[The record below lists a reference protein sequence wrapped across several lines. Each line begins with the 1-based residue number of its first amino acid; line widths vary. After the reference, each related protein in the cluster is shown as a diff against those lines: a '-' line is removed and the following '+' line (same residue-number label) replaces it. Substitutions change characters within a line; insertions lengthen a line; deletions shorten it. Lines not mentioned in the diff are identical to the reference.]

1 MHETRADLLALQA
14 LLDRSNAAA
23 GPHLRSVFTEPRHLD
38 AVTLTELLVGV
49 QILNLATVSAAG
61 RPLVAPVDGI
71 FFRGHWYYGSSP
83 DSVRMRHLRARPAV
97 SASHTRG
104 EALAVIVHGDGRIIE
119 LNAAEHATFRQLLL
133 DTYVPVYG
141 PGWESFAAAAQY
153 ARIDP
158 RRLFAV
164 AFDPI
169 EG

>member
-1 MHETRADLLALQA
+1 MHETRADVDALQA
-14 LLDRSNAAA
+14 LLDASNAAA
-23 GPHLRSVFTEPRHLD
+23 GPHLRSVFTGPRHLD

-83 DSVRMRHLRARPAV
+83 DSVRMRHVRDRPAV

-104 EALAVIVHGDGRIIE
+104 EEVAVIVHGDARIVE
-119 LNAAEHATFRQLLL
+119 LDAAEHAEFRQSLL

-141 PGWESFAAAAQY
+141 PDWESFAADAQY

-158 RRLFAV
+158 RKLFAV
-164 AFDPI
+164 AFDPV
-169 EG
+169 ER